1 MSKRHWTGGGPHRQ
15 PVEPEVKP
23 VVKKTETKSTATKK
37 DESAE

>member
-15 PVEPEVKP
+15 PVEPEAKP
-23 VVKKTETKSTATKK
+23 VVKKTETKTATKK